1 MNRHKTYW
9 SVMGIEP
16 SEKENG
22 LTKLRE
28 KHKEDILKMID
39 EYAPYNN
46 NFLGI
51 NGFDEVV
58 RILREIKE
66 GEE

>member
-1 MNRHKTYW
+1 
-9 SVMGIEP
+9 MGIEP